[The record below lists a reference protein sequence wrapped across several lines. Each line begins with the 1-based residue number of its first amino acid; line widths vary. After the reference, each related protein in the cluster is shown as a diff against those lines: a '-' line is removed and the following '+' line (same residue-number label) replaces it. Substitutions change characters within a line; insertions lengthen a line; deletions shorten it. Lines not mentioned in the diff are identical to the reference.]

1 MKNTLLTQTMARL
14 SRPQLK
20 SARRWLS
27 QNTPN
32 PRPEVILLFDYL
44 MAFWPFGEAAQPD
57 KNGAWQAAF
66 PDRPFDDKR
75 LRYTLSFCYQGIK
88 EWLVWEQLQ
97 QQPAQVETLTARAL
111 YQLGMPDAYEA
122 ELDTALRQ
130 LEKQPLRSA
139 QYLRTGHDI
148 RQLQY
153 ETQTLRRRSEAAGIA
168 DSAQSLTIY
177 FIAERLRQACA
188 AELHRQLNNIS
199 YTPHFID
206 ECMALAT
213 MPPFSDEP
221 AIITYYH
228 GYQAIRDF
236 APHHL
241 QNLRNCLLKAGEH
254 FPAHEARDLF
264 LFAINCCILQIN
276 RGHRHYLNDV
286 FEMYQSGLQ
295 QGVFMENGYLS
306 RFTFN
311 NIVVAAIGLHDY
323 HWAEQFI
330 ADYQQYIEPS
340 HRKDAV
346 TYNLA
351 LLAFRQRDYTTTMSL
366 LQQLGKNDLLHQLEA
381 RKMLLRIYFDLREFD
396 ALESQLDSLKTF
408 IYRRKDIGYHR
419 SHYLNLIR
427 FVRTLIGIAP
437 TDAAAY
443 ARLRAD
449 IEDTPALA
457 ERAWLLAQIPS

>member
-1 MKNTLLTQTMARL
+1 MKNTLLTQIMARL
-14 SRPQLK
+14 NRPQLK
-20 SARRWLS
+20 SARRWLC

-32 PRPEVILLFDYL
+32 PRPEVLLLFDYL
-44 MAFWPFGEAAQPD
+44 MTFWPFDSDIQPD
-57 KNGAWQAAF
+57 KNHAWQAIFA
-66 PDRPFDDKR
+66 DRPYNDKR
-75 LRYTLSFCYQGIK
+75 LRYTMSFCYQGIK
-88 EWLVWEQLQ
+88 EWLAWEQLQ
-97 QQPAQVETLTARAL
+97 QQPAQIEVLTARAL
-111 YQLGMPDAYEA
+111 YQVGLPDAHET
-122 ELDTALRQ
+122 ELDAALRQ
-130 LEKQPLRSA
+130 LDKQPLRSA
-139 QYLRTGHDI
+139 HYLRTGHDV

-199 YTPHFID
+199 YTPHFIN

-213 MPPFSDEP
+213 EPPFCDEP
-221 AIITYYH
+221 AIVTYYH
-228 GYQAIRDF
+228 GYLAISNF
-236 APHHL
+236 APQHL
-241 QNLRNCLLKAGEH
+241 QNLRHCLLNVGEL

-276 RGHRHYLNDV
+276 RGQRHYLNDV

-311 NIVVAAIGLHDY
+311 NIVVAAIGLNNY
-323 HWAEQFI
+323 RWAEQFI
-330 ADYQQYIEPS
+330 TDNQQYIEPS

-427 FVRTLIGIAP
+427 FVRILIGIAP
-437 TDAAAY
+437 SDTAAY

-449 IEDTPALA
+449 IDDTSALA